1 MEPVAHEPQPALPAV
16 PRSGRRVILYIGGDP
31 KRDNSMFYLNLFWC
45 LMTLGPQRGVE
56 MIPVIDQRPGPMGV
70 VMPPEVERI
79 QREGGA
85 DGLIGFM
92 IYPAMTAWMEES
104 GLPWTVFCEGNKD
117 RHVELDYTGMVRD
130 SLTRLVELG
139 CKTAGL
145 MIPPNLP
152 TASFLEQVDAIS
164 KNLGITVN
172 YEWILVSR
180 EGQEQS
186 GYEQLGAMWELKQR
200 PEGLVVFP
208 DRMARGVVSAILEKR
223 IQVPG
228 ELRLVLH
235 RNAELPYVVPMPCD
249 WIEVSVSGIATAL
262 MDNLEAHW
270 AGRPMPN
277 KALPL
282 RLVKGLS

>member
-1 MEPVAHEPQPALPAV
+1 
-16 PRSGRRVILYIGGDP
+16 
-31 KRDNSMFYLNLFWC
+31 MFYLNLFWC
-45 LMTLGPQRGVE
+45 LMTLGQQRGVE

-70 VMPPEVERI
+70 MIPPEFERI

-92 IYPAMTAWMEES
+92 IYPAMTVWMEES
-104 GLPWTVFCEGNKD
+104 GLPWTVFCEGGKD
-117 RHVELDYTGMVRD
+117 RYVDLDYTGMVRD
-130 SLTRLVELG
+130 SLKRLTDLG
-139 CKTAGL
+139 CNTAGL
-145 MIPPNLP
+145 MIPPSMP
-152 TASFLEQVDAIS
+152 TANFLEQVDAIS
-164 KNLGITVN
+164 EELGIKVN
-172 YEWILVSR
+172 YEWILVSM

-186 GYEQLGAMWELKQR
+186 GYDQLAALWELKQR

-223 IQVPG
+223 IKVPG

-249 WIEVSVSGIATAL
+249 WLEVSVSRIATAL

-270 AGRPMPN
+270 AGQSVPN
-277 KALPL
+277 QTLPL
-282 RLVKGLS
+282 RLVKGMN